1 MKLKFTKNDSGEI
14 TVQMQEGTILADF
27 DYVSMIKKLME
38 HNVIELDY
46 DGLEQ
51 TEKDK
56 IEELTR
62 KITSAIQEAKNQP
75 LEE

>member
-1 MKLKFTKNDSGEI
+1 MKLIFKKNDSGEI
-14 TVQMQEGTILADF
+14 TVQMQAGTILADF
-27 DYVSMIKKLME
+27 DYVSMINKLME

-51 TEKDK
+51 PERDK
-56 IEELTR
+56 IDELAR

>member
-1 MKLKFTKNDSGEI
+1 MKLIFKKNDSGEI

-27 DYVSMIKKLME
+27 DYVSMINKLME

-51 TEKDK
+51 PERDK
-56 IEELTR
+56 IDELAR